1 MIKNKKH
8 IIFDWNGTL
17 INDADVF
24 VDVLNALLDKRKMDR
39 INLNTY
45 RDLFCFPIV
54 DFYKKIG
61 LDVSGDAFTQLK
73 KEFVCE
79 YDKRKYVAALFPE
92 SISVLEKLK
101 KNNLILSILS
111 ASNQNTLDDLVE
123 YYSIDGFFENV
134 VGVDNYIAE
143 GKIQRGIKL
152 LNTIEANRS
161 DILLVGDTNLDY
173 SVSQELGVG
182 CVLVSHGH
190 QSIHQLESCDA
201 KIIQSL
207 DMLLE

>member
-24 VDVLNALLDKRKMDR
+24 VNVLNALLDKRKMDR

-73 KEFVCE
+73 KEFVLNQ
-79 YDKRKYVAALFPE
+79 KP
-92 SISVLEKLK
+92 IK
-101 KNNLILSILS
+101 K
-111 ASNQNTLDDLVE
+111 
-123 YYSIDGFFENV
+123 
-134 VGVDNYIAE
+134 
-143 GKIQRGIKL
+143 
-152 LNTIEANRS
+152 
-161 DILLVGDTNLDY
+161 
-173 SVSQELGVG
+173 
-182 CVLVSHGH
+182 
-190 QSIHQLESCDA
+190 
-201 KIIQSL
+201 
-207 DMLLE
+207 

>member
-24 VDVLNALLDKRKMDR
+24 VNVLNALLDKRKMDR

-101 KNNLILSILS
+101 KNNLMLSILS
-111 ASNQNTLDDLVE
+111 ASNQNTLKPNKV
-123 YYSIDGFFENV
+123 YQ
-134 VGVDNYIAE
+134 
-143 GKIQRGIKL
+143 IQRKPF
-152 LNTIEANRS
+152 
-161 DILLVGDTNLDY
+161 
-173 SVSQELGVG
+173 
-182 CVLVSHGH
+182 
-190 QSIHQLESCDA
+190 ES
-201 KIIQSL
+201 KQIQ
-207 DMLLE
+207 

>member
-73 KEFVCE
+73 KGFVCE
-79 YDKRKYVAALFPE
+79 YDKRKYVASLFPE

-143 GKIQRGIKL
+143 GKIRRGIKL

-173 SVSQELGVG
+173 SVSQELKIG
-182 CVLVSHGH
+182 CVLVSNGH
-190 QSIHQLESCDA
+190 QSMRQLGPCGA
-201 KIIQSL
+201 QIIQSL